1 MIVEFRR
8 AVYDALGSTSVP
20 VYWWLP
26 DDVAHLPC
34 HVVGRPSVRES
45 VTPGVATLELPVTL
59 LGRRVSDE
67 DAQAQLDAL
76 GDELLKVLGGSKNRK
91 VNGLFLRCTVLDPAT
106 AFVAGTEIPAYVAT
120 VDSEDL
126 TC

>member
-59 LGRRVSDE
+59 LGRRVADE

-76 GDELLKVLGGSKNRK
+76 GDELLKVLGGSKNRQ

-106 AFVAGTEIPAYVAT
+106 AFVAGVEIPAYVAT